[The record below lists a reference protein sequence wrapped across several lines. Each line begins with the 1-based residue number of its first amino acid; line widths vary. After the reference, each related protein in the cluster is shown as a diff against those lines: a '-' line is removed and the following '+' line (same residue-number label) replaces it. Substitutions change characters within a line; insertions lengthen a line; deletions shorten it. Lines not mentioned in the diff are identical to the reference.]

1 MLCAFSAAAGMV
13 GEALAPNYGWL
24 ILTQVFMGVGIGGTL
39 AIISAYIGRLAPEGR
54 TGAVYGLDTVVVSLS
69 SAIGPT
75 LGGWLGDTL
84 SIRAPLYLG
93 GFFMALAG
101 VGTSYLP
108 DKDAMD
114 NPEPDGES
122 E

>member
-1 MLCAFSAAAGMV
+1 MV

-101 VGTSYLP
+101 IGNILF
-108 DKDAMD
+108 A
-114 NPEPDGES
+114 
-122 E
+122 